1 MNPVKKKIQDKM
13 LKAAAKKSEKSMPKL
28 MNFAVSNDQ
37 GYIALLNTIRNIN
50 KLRKNAKRWVFE
62 VAGKQSR

>member
-1 MNPVKKKIQDKM
+1 M

-37 GYIALLNTIRNIN
+37 AYMALLNTIRNIN
-50 KLRKNAKRWVFE
+50 KQRKERKRWIFE